1 MTKKAL
7 AISLGILG
15 SLFLAVLPAAAEDG
29 PESAPGFFQSL
40 YQAILE
46 WIAPPDGTDAL
57 IAPPPSPPAA
67 STMNTPN
74 QPEIGGFIP
83 PGG

>member
-15 SLFLAVLPAAAEDG
+15 CLFLAVLPAAAEDG
-29 PESAPGFFQSL
+29 PEVAPGFFQSL

-46 WIAPPDGTDAL
+46 WIAQLDGTEDL
-57 IAPPPSPPAA
+57 VAPAPSPPEA

>member
-7 AISLGILG
+7 TISLSVLAC
-15 SLFLAVLPAAAEDG
+15 LFLAALPTAAQDG
-29 PESAPGFFQSL
+29 TDTGPGFFQNL

-46 WIAPPDGTDAL
+46 WIAPPDETDDL
-57 IAPPPSPPAA
+57 VAPPPSLPAT
-67 STMNTPN
+67 STMNPPN